1 MEERSLPARAGL
13 RRAARAGPASGP
25 RLQAQ
30 QDPLCLTVMIASRDK
45 GPGQLRAVGE
55 GARETH
61 RPQWASL
68 TPTEPF
74 LATITLFPSPPSKAL
89 VVFQSPQRRNGSL
102 RVPRGL
108 VMLGNHTQFQKLPLP
123 TLPTYLPPNTS
134 LTVTL
139 SGWSSCCPPGD
150 SLLCSSCRDSCLHPA
165 PPLLLAPTA
174 PPHLD
179 VRIPPTAKSC
189 HRAHAGSVPACPADP
204 QHSCSCSR

>member
-1 MEERSLPARAGL
+1 MEERPLPARAGL

-139 SGWSSCCPPGD
+139 SGWSSCCPPRGQPVV
-150 SLLCSSCRDSCLHPA
+150 LLLQGLLPA
-165 PPLLLAPTA
+165 PCPTLAPGSHSPA
-174 PPHLD
+174 PSGCPHPSY
-179 VRIPPTAKSC
+179 R
-189 HRAHAGSVPACPADP
+189 
-204 QHSCSCSR
+204 